1 MGFIYFVEEIFPLKG
16 ASFAPHLFGRKF
28 VLHEHEVLHTVES
41 PTMYQ
46 SNGRQSTAATQNAGG
61 HGGGGNRA
69 AAVAGAGGYN
79 SSEFVD
85 Y

>member
-1 MGFIYFVEEIFPLKG
+1 MVVRSQDSQIGLNNATFSDIQ
-16 ASFAPHLFGRKF
+16 A
-28 VLHEHEVLHTVES
+28 
-41 PTMYQ
+41 
-46 SNGRQSTAATQNAGG
+46 NGRQHTAAAQGAG

>member
-1 MGFIYFVEEIFPLKG
+1 
-16 ASFAPHLFGRKF
+16 
-28 VLHEHEVLHTVES
+28 
-41 PTMYQ
+41 MYQ

-61 HGGGGNRA
+61 HGGAGNRA